1 MPDLSPDA
9 SLWGLFVSAFVSATI
24 LPGNS
29 EIVLVAVLAKFPK
42 LFWETIVVAT
52 LGNTLGGM
60 TSYAIGRIF
69 PGKTEVKALA
79 WLRQYGEWVLLLS
92 WLPVVGDAFCVAAGW
107 LRINPWLALLMLALG
122 KCARYLAVAGGWSW
136 FAATMLR

>member
-1 MPDLSPDA
+1 MFDLSADA
-9 SLWGLFVSAFVSATI
+9 SLWGLFISAFVSATI

-69 PGKTEVKALA
+69 PNRAEFKALA
-79 WLRQYGEWVLLLS
+79 WLRRYGEWVLLLS
-92 WLPVVGDAFCVAAGW
+92 WVPVIGDALCVAAGW
-107 LRINPWLALLMLALG
+107 LRINPWLAFLMLAIG
-122 KCARYLAVAGGWSW
+122 KCARYLAVAGGWAW
-136 FAATMLR
+136 FASSMIN